1 MTLEERAELAAE
13 LKSSGECNCSQAVTK
28 VLADQTTLTEEQLRQ
43 ISSGFAAGM
52 GNMEATC
59 GAMIGAAMIA
69 GLKTEGKG
77 AVMAT
82 KKIQEEFQRRC
93 GALKCKD
100 LKAITDGKPLCAC
113 DDCVRNAVMIYGE
126 FMGL

>member
-1 MTLEERAELAAE
+1 MTLNERAEMAAE
-13 LKSSGECNCSQAVTK
+13 LKSSGACNCTQAVTK
-28 VLADQTTLTEEQLRQ
+28 ALSDETSLTEEQLLK

-59 GAMIGAAMIA
+59 GAMIGAAMIV

-82 KKIQEEFQRRC
+82 KKIQEEFRRRC
-93 GALKCKD
+93 GALKCMD
-100 LKAITDGKPLCAC
+100 LKAITDGKPLCPC
-113 DDCVRNAVMIYGE
+113 DECVRNAVLIYGE
-126 FMGL
+126 IMGL

>member
-1 MTLEERAELAAE
+1 MTLNERAESAAE
-13 LKSSGECNCSQAVTK
+13 LKGSGACNCTQAVTK
-28 VLADQTTLTEEQLRQ
+28 VLTDQTTLTEEQLMQ

-82 KKIQEEFQRRC
+82 RKIQEEFRRRC
-93 GALKCKD
+93 GALKCRD
-100 LKAITDGKPLCAC
+100 LKAIKDGRPLCPC
-113 DDCVRNAVMIYGE
+113 DDCVRNAVLIYGE

>member
-13 LKSSGECNCSQAVTK
+13 LKGSGVCNCSQAVTK

-59 GAMIGAAMIA
+59 GAM
-69 GLKTEGKG
+69 
-77 AVMAT
+77 AT

-93 GALKCKD
+93 GALKCRD

-126 FMGL
+126 YMGLKI